1 MSFDQFYKIC
11 ASVFFFLDLIVGA
24 FGTGKVAVYRYVVD
38 GLQIC
43 FFYYNILTSGVG
55 EGNGT
60 PLQYSCL
67 EKPHGQR
74 SLVGCSP
81 WGH

>member
-1 MSFDQFYKIC
+1 VLLC
-11 ASVFFFLDLIVGA
+11 FFLDLIVGA

-67 EKPHGQR
+67 ENPMDRGA
-74 SLVGCSP
+74 
-81 WGH
+81 W